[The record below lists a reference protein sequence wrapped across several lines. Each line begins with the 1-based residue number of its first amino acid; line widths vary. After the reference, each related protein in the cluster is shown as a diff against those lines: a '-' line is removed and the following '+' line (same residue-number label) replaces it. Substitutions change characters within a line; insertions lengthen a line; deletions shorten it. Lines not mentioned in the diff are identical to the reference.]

1 MGEQL
6 ENIIDFTLTYNQ
18 YKRQLFNYTIKMVN
32 DRLTCEDIIQN
43 VFLKLFENLNRIR
56 NNDSIQCWLFST
68 VRNEIYSYYRKK
80 KVRIDQYGSEDT
92 DEVEIESQH
101 HIENEYDNK
110 EMKEI
115 IINELNKMAIE
126 QREVFLLKEYGGLSY
141 KEIADVMKIDEELVK
156 SRLFKTRQKL
166 IRKLSKLFFENP

>member
-6 ENIIDFTLTYNQ
+6 ENIIDFTLTYNR
-18 YKRQLFNYTIKMVN
+18 YKRQLFNYTIKMIN

-56 NNDSIQCWLFST
+56 NNDSIQYWLFST

-80 KVRIDQYGSEDT
+80 KVRIDQNCYEDA
-92 DEVEIESQH
+92 DEIEIESH
-101 HIENEYDNK
+101 HQIEYDYDNK

-115 IINELNKMAIE
+115 ILRELNKMAIE

-141 KEIADVMKIDEELVK
+141 KEIADVMKINEELVK

-166 IRKLSKLFFENP
+166 IKRLSKIVAE

>member
-18 YKRQLFNYTIKMVN
+18 YKRHLFNYTLKMVN

-43 VFLKLFENLNRIR
+43 VFLKLFENLKRIR
-56 NNDSIQCWLFST
+56 NADSIQYWLFST

-80 KVRIDQYGSEDT
+80 KVRIDQFGSDDA
-92 DEVEIESQH
+92 DEIDIESPDK
-101 HIENEYDNK
+101 IENDLDNK
-110 EMKEI
+110 ELNEI
-115 IINELNKMAIE
+115 ILNEVNKMAID

-141 KEIADVMKIDEELVK
+141 KEIAEVMNIDEELVK

-166 IRKLSKLFFENP
+166 IKKLAPILNE

>member
-1 MGEQL
+1 MGAPL

-56 NNDSIQCWLFST
+56 KSESVQYWLFST
-68 VRNEIYSYYRKK
+68 ARNEVYSYYRRKK
-80 KVRIDQYGSEDT
+80 IRLDQFGAEDS
-92 DEVEIESQH
+92 DEIEIDSGERLILDFEQ
-101 HIENEYDNK
+101 NELRELVNK
-110 EMKEI
+110 E
-115 IINELNKMAIE
+115 LNRMAID
-126 QREVFLLKEYGGLSY
+126 QREVFILKEYGGLSY
-141 KEIADVMKIDEELVK
+141 KEIAGVMNIDEELVK

-166 IRKLSKLFFENP
+166 ILRLSKIVTE

>member
-18 YKRQLFNYTIKMVN
+18 YKQQLFNYTFKMVN

-43 VFLKLFENLNRIR
+43 VFLKLFENLKRIH
-56 NNDSIQCWLFST
+56 NSGSIQHWLFTT
-68 VRNEIYSYYRKK
+68 VRNEIFSYYRKK
-80 KVRIDQYGSEDT
+80 KIRIDKFGSDDA
-92 DEVEIESQH
+92 DEIEIESPYQL
-101 HIENEYDNK
+101 EDDYDNN
-110 EMKEI
+110 EIKEI
-115 IINELNKMAIE
+115 ILNELNKMSLD

-141 KEIADVMKIDEELVK
+141 KEIADVMNIDIELVK

-166 IRKLSKLFFENP
+166 IKRLSRIVME

>member
-18 YKRQLFNYTIKMVN
+18 YKRHLFNYTLKMVN

-43 VFLKLFENLNRIR
+43 VFLKLFENLKRIR
-56 NNDSIQCWLFST
+56 NAESIQYWLFST

-80 KVRIDQYGSEDT
+80 KVRIDQFGSDDT
-92 DEVEIESQH
+92 DEIDIESPDK
-101 HIENEYDNK
+101 IENDLDNK
-110 EMKEI
+110 EMNEI
-115 IINELNKMAIE
+115 ILNELKKMAID
-126 QREVFLLKEYGGLSY
+126 QREVFLLKEYGGLIY
-141 KEIADVMKIDEELVK
+141 KEIAEVMNIDEELVK

-166 IRKLSKLFFENP
+166 IKRLSKIVME

>member
-18 YKRQLFNYTIKMVN
+18 YKRHLFNYTLKMVN

-43 VFLKLFENLNRIR
+43 VFLKLFENLKRIR
-56 NNDSIQCWLFST
+56 NADSIQYWLFST

-80 KVRIDQYGSEDT
+80 KVRIDQFSADDA
-92 DEVEIESQH
+92 DEIDIESPDK
-101 HIENEYDNK
+101 IENDLDNK
-110 EMKEI
+110 ELNEI
-115 IINELNKMAIE
+115 ILNELNKMAID

-141 KEIADVMKIDEELVK
+141 KEIAEVMNIDEELVK

-166 IRKLSKLFFENP
+166 IKRLSKIIME

>member
-1 MGEQL
+1 
-6 ENIIDFTLTYNQ
+6 
-18 YKRQLFNYTIKMVN
+18 MVN

-56 NNDSIQCWLFST
+56 SKDSVQYWLFST

-80 KVRIDQYGSEDT
+80 KVRIDQFGSDNCEN
-92 DEVEIESQH
+92 VEIEDSQQ
-101 HIENEYDNK
+101 IEDDFDKK

-115 IINELNKMAIE
+115 IINELNKIAID

-141 KEIADVMKIDEELVK
+141 KEIADVLKIDEELVK

-166 IRKLSKLFFENP
+166 IKKLSQLFF

>member
-1 MGEQL
+1 
-6 ENIIDFTLTYNQ
+6 
-18 YKRQLFNYTIKMVN
+18 MVN

-43 VFLKLFENLNRIR
+43 VFLKLFENLKRIR
-56 NNDSIQCWLFST
+56 NADSIQYWLFST

-80 KVRIDQYGSEDT
+80 KVRVDQYRCDDA
-92 DEVEIESQH
+92 DEIEIESPDQ
-101 HIENEYDNK
+101 IENEYDNK

-115 IINELNKMAIE
+115 IINELNKMGID

-141 KEIADVMKIDEELVK
+141 KEIADVMKIEEELVK

-166 IRKLSKLFFENP
+166 IKRISKIVME

>member
-18 YKRQLFNYTIKMVN
+18 YKRHLFNYTFKMVN
-32 DRLTCEDIIQN
+32 DRLMCEDIIQN

-56 NNDSIQCWLFST
+56 NKDSIQYWLFST

-80 KVRIDQYGSEDT
+80 KIRIDQFGSDDA
-92 DEVEIESQH
+92 DEIEIESPDK
-101 HIENEYDNK
+101 IENELDNK
-110 EMKEI
+110 EMKELI
-115 IINELNKMAIE
+115 LNELNKMGID

-141 KEIADVMKIDEELVK
+141 KEIAEVMNIDEELVK

-166 IRKLSKLFFENP
+166 IKKLTKIVLE

>member
-1 MGEQL
+1 LVDRLQ
-6 ENIIDFTLTYNQ
+6 NIIDFTLTYNQ

-56 NNDSIQCWLFST
+56 SKNSIQYWLFST

-80 KVRIDQYGSEDT
+80 KVRIDQFGNDNCEN
-92 DEVEIESQH
+92 VEIEDSLQ
-101 HIENEYDNK
+101 IEDDFDKK
-110 EMKEI
+110 EMREI
-115 IINELNKMAIE
+115 IINELNKIAIE

-141 KEIADVMKIDEELVK
+141 KEIADVLKIDEELVK

-166 IRKLSKLFFENP
+166 IKKLSQLFC